1 MQEEDYDSFIV
12 YSDKIDHSFI
22 SKFNTYLHKYK
33 YGDMSEVGD
42 DLFDDAEFLSDI
54 VDEEINSELD
64 IIDSI
69 RRDYN
74 VL

>member
-1 MQEEDYDSFIV
+1 
-12 YSDKIDHSFI
+12 
-22 SKFNTYLHKYK
+22 
-33 YGDMSEVGD
+33 MSEVGD
-42 DLFDDAEFLSDI
+42 DLFDDVEFLSDI